1 MGRPRSLPALLAAG
15 LLLAGC
21 TPAPQTPTST
31 PSSPGP
37 ATPATSSP
45 TPSGTPLPGTPFRA
59 AELARYDEPWALEP
73 LPGGD
78 LVLITL
84 KRGSLRLRDLASGQE
99 TSVQGVPAVV
109 YGGQGGLGDV
119 VAGPTFANDG
129 TVYLSW
135 VDTGEEFTG
144 AVVGRARLVGDAASA
159 RLEGLEVIWRQVPKT
174 SGSGHFS
181 HRLAFSPDGRY
192 LFVTSGDR
200 QKFDPAQDLAVNLGK
215 VLRLNPD
222 GTPAAGNPFADRG
235 GISAEIWSYGHRNGL
250 GLAFDAAGNLWESE
264 MGPQGG
270 DELNL
275 ILPGRNYGWP
285 LASNGSHYGGGEI
298 PDHAPGDGFEAPK
311 VWWTPSVSPAGIA
324 IYTGTAFPDW
334 QGDAFVGA
342 LSGQALIR
350 VDLAGTTATK
360 GDQWP
365 MGERIRDVAQARD
378 GSLLVLQDVPGGRLL
393 RLTPVG

>member
-1 MGRPRSLPALLAAG
+1 MGRRRSLPAAFAAG

-21 TPAPQTPTST
+21 TPAPQVPTT
-31 PSSPGP
+31 SPAAP
-37 ATPATSSP
+37 AVTAASRSAAP
-45 TPSGTPLPGTPFRA
+45 TAVPTPLPGTPFLA
-59 AELARYDEPWALEP
+59 TELARYDEPWALEP

-78 LVLITL
+78 LLLITL
-84 KRGSLRLRDLASGQE
+84 KRGSLRLRDLATGRE
-99 TSVQGVPAVV
+99 TTVQGVPPVV

-119 VAGPTFANDG
+119 VAGPTFATDG

-135 VDTGEEFTG
+135 IAAGEEFTG
-144 AVVGRARLVGDAASA
+144 AVVGRARLTGDAASA
-159 RLEGLEVIWRQVPKT
+159 RLEGLEVIWRQLPMT
-174 SGSGHFS
+174 SGSGHYS
-181 HRLAFSPDGRY
+181 HRLAFSPDGEY

-200 QKFDPAQDLAVNLGK
+200 QKFDPAQDLSVNLGK

-235 GISAEIWSYGHRNGL
+235 GVAAEIWSYGHRNGL
-250 GLAFDAAGNLWESE
+250 GLAFDADGNLWESE

-298 PDHAPGDGFEAPK
+298 VDHTPGDGFEAPK
-311 VWWTPSVSPAGIA
+311 VWWTPSVSPAGLL
-324 IYTGTAFPDW
+324 IYSGALFPDW
-334 QGDAFVGA
+334 QGDAFVAA
-342 LSGQALIR
+342 LSGQALLR

-360 GDQWP
+360 GDQWR

-378 GSLLVLQDVPGGRLL
+378 GALLVLQDAPGGRLL
-393 RLTPVG
+393 RLTAG

>member
-1 MGRPRSLPALLAAG
+1 MGRRRSLTALLAAG

-21 TPAPQTPTST
+21 APAAQTPAPTP
-31 PSSPGP
+31 PGASGASGP
-37 ATPATSSP
+37 DASP
-45 TPSGTPLPGTPFRA
+45 TAAGTPLPGTPFRA
-59 AELARYDEPWALEP
+59 TELARYDEPWALEP
-73 LPGGD
+73 LPGSD
-78 LVLITL
+78 LVLVSLQPGTL
-84 KRGSLRLRDLASGQE
+84 RIRDLASGRE
-99 TSVQGVPAVV
+99 SEVQGVPAVV
-109 YGGQGGLGDV
+109 FEGQGGLGDV
-119 VAGPTFANDG
+119 VAGPTFATDG

-250 GLAFDAAGNLWESE
+250 GLAFDAAGNLWETE

-285 LASNGSHYGGGEI
+285 KASNGSHYGGGEI
-298 PDHAPGDGFEAPK
+298 PDHTPGDGFEAPK
-311 VWWTPSVSPAGIA
+311 AWWTPSVSPGGLMVYSGA
-324 IYTGTAFPDW
+324 AFPAW
-334 QGDAFVGA
+334 QGDAFVPA
-342 LSGQALIR
+342 LSGKALIR
-350 VDLAGTTATK
+350 VDLDGATATK
-360 GDQWP
+360 GDQWDL
-365 MGERIRDVAQARD
+365 GERLRDVAQARD
-378 GSLLVLQDVPGGRLL
+378 GSLLVLQDAPGGRLL
-393 RLTPVG
+393 RLTPAG